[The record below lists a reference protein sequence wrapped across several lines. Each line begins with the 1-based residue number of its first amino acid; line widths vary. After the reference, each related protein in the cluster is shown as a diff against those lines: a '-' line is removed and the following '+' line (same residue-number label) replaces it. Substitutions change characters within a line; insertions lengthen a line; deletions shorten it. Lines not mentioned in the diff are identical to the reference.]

1 MLTLREETAQ
11 RFLPLPAWDWKGC
24 PGSLSES
31 EEPTLDFLPCLNLSY
46 HLKSLGQPPTFT
58 PRATSSPHPAYPS
71 TQACYVA
78 HSQGPEHSATPLPG
92 LRVTRPPLHRAL
104 PDSQTEWEAKAA
116 PPASCLHHQLRASQ
130 GGPRVSVWEDTSVRP
145 DSLHSDGPRLVAGPW
160 LTSGGASL
168 YLQNGVE
175 GGPVGWGGKTWGLRS
190 QGSSQLNL
198 CGCLAEH
205 LCLSFSFLIR
215 KMAQH
220 MSYYKESPR
229 SCKMPGTGGDA
240 G

>member
-1 MLTLREETAQ
+1 M
-11 RFLPLPAWDWKGC
+11 
-24 PGSLSES
+24 
-31 EEPTLDFLPCLNLSY
+31 
-46 HLKSLGQPPTFT
+46 
-58 PRATSSPHPAYPS
+58 
-71 TQACYVA
+71 
-78 HSQGPEHSATPLPG
+78 
-92 LRVTRPPLHRAL
+92 
-104 PDSQTEWEAKAA
+104 
-116 PPASCLHHQLRASQ
+116 
-130 GGPRVSVWEDTSVRP
+130 
-145 DSLHSDGPRLVAGPW
+145 
-160 LTSGGASL
+160 
-168 YLQNGVE
+168 
-175 GGPVGWGGKTWGLRS
+175 GWGGKTWGLRS